1 MCVCAR
7 ARLCACVRDSLLQ
20 HLLLAAD
27 LEDVAADVHLVE
39 VVVDPTQGL
48 HDEELYRRTH

>member
-1 MCVCAR
+1 MGNAGVSE
-7 ARLCACVRDSLLQ
+7 VSEYVQDSLLQ

-39 VVVDPTQGL
+39 VVMNPT
-48 HDEELYRRTH
+48 